1 MPLGFALSIF
11 PVLLCLCYAKAEDPL
26 PGRFTCLLLYK
37 KGGMLYFHRRTGT
50 MHMMVG
56 WTLEAARAGGRG
68 QGGEEVLVEE
78 GAAARC
84 DAGTRSISNKSI
96 LKTDFFVGGY

>member
-1 MPLGFALSIF
+1 
-11 PVLLCLCYAKAEDPL
+11 
-26 PGRFTCLLLYK
+26 
-37 KGGMLYFHRRTGT
+37 

-56 WTLEAARAGGRG
+56 WTLEAARAGSRG

-84 DAGTRSISNKSI
+84 DAGTRSISSKSI